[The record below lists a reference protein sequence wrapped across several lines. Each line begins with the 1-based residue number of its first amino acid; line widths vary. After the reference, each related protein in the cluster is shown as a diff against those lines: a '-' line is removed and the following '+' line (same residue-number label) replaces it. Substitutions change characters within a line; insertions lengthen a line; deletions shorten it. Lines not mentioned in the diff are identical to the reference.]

1 MILPVI
7 LAGGS
12 GTRLWPLSRTEHP
25 KQFLNLINDS
35 SLLENTLER
44 VSSNNFLAPFVL
56 CHQSHRFTT
65 AEQLRLLNLS
75 NASLLLEP
83 ESKNTAPALA
93 LAAFNAIKMHD
104 DPVMVVLSADHS
116 LSDVKVFEHAVMD
129 ASLLAERGYLVSLG
143 VPASHPETGYGYIKK
158 GEALNLANGYAI
170 SQFVEKPSFAL
181 AESFVAS
188 QQYLFNTGIFAFK
201 ASTFLQEL
209 KKFCPD
215 IYQYCEMAVERSRN
229 DLDFIRVD
237 EGAFSKTPCISI
249 DYAIMEKTKRAAVVP
264 LNTPWSDIGSYAS
277 LWQACEQ
284 DSKGNVI
291 KGDVIALD
299 STNSL
304 ITSENKL
311 VTTLGVDNLVIVD
324 TKDALLVT
332 TKVHAQQV
340 KTLVDTLA
348 HQNRPELAT
357 HREVY
362 RPWGKYD
369 TLDDGENFLV
379 KRVSVKPGEQLSLQ
393 KHSHRA
399 EHWIV
404 VKGQA
409 RATINERTHN
419 VHANESVYIPI
430 GAVHRLENVTD
441 ELLELIEVQ
450 TGEYLSEDDI
460 IRLEDKY
467 NRGLI

>member
-1 MILPVI
+1 M
-7 LAGGS
+7 
-12 GTRLWPLSRTEHP
+12 
-25 KQFLNLINDS
+25 
-35 SLLENTLER
+35 
-44 VSSNNFLAPFVL
+44 
-56 CHQSHRFTT
+56 
-65 AEQLRLLNLS
+65 
-75 NASLLLEP
+75 
-83 ESKNTAPALA
+83 
-93 LAAFNAIKMHD
+93 
-104 DPVMVVLSADHS
+104 
-116 LSDVKVFEHAVMD
+116 
-129 ASLLAERGYLVSLG
+129 
-143 VPASHPETGYGYIKK
+143 
-158 GEALNLANGYAI
+158 
-170 SQFVEKPSFAL
+170 
-181 AESFVAS
+181 
-188 QQYLFNTGIFAFK
+188 
-201 ASTFLQEL
+201 
-209 KKFCPD
+209 
-215 IYQYCEMAVERSRN
+215 
-229 DLDFIRVD
+229 
-237 EGAFSKTPCISI
+237 
-249 DYAIMEKTKRAAVVP
+249 
-264 LNTPWSDIGSYAS
+264 
-277 LWQACEQ
+277 
-284 DSKGNVI
+284 
-291 KGDVIALD
+291 
-299 STNSL
+299 
-304 ITSENKL
+304 
-311 VTTLGVDNLVIVD
+311 
-324 TKDALLVT
+324 
-332 TKVHAQQV
+332 HAQQV

-409 RATINERTHN
+409 RATINERTYN